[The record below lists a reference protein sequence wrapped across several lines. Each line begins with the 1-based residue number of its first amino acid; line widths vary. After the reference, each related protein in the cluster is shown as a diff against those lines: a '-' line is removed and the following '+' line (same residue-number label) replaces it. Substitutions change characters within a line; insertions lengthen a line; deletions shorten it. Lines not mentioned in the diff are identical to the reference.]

1 MDLKKLLREEQVML
15 ALECATVVTGIRRGV
30 NPIQQK
36 DFWSPM
42 GKIAESQEE
51 VFFQDL
57 VHIHRVLPPNDKF
70 NPYLAEKGYYTK
82 LKHRVLKEFWDNYDP
97 EKQEQKP
104 YTRHIPNNKKR
115 LPIQTRTSL
124 RAIRKKL
131 AEGNQSV

>member
-1 MDLKKLLREEQVML
+1 MDLKKLLRKEQVML
-15 ALECATVVTGIRRGV
+15 ALECATVVTGIRRGL

-42 GKIAESQEE
+42 DKIAESQEE

-57 VHIHRVLPPNDKF
+57 VHIHRVLPPNDTF

-97 EKQEQKP
+97 EQK
-104 YTRHIPNNKKR
+104 TQRHIPKVMTAYKKKVFLKPKARR
-115 LPIQTRTSL
+115 LTR
-124 RAIRKKL
+124 
-131 AEGNQSV
+131 VFYD